1 MVLSKALSS
10 SYLPI
15 SALLVNDKVY
25 QPIADES
32 HRIGTFGHGFTGG
45 AHPVAAAVAL
55 ENIAVIEDRDLVG
68 NASRVG
74 QYLRDGLQRFSD
86 HPLVGEVRGV
96 GLVAAV
102 ELFKQ
107 NFPNA
112 AGLKNGELGAK
123 ANAYLAEEG
132 VLLRAAVDA
141 LTICPPLTITVGD
154 ADFLIEKI
162 GKVLNR
168 VTAELAA

>member
-1 MVLSKALSS
+1 
-10 SYLPI
+10 
-15 SALLVNDKVY
+15 
-25 QPIADES
+25 
-32 HRIGTFGHGFTGG
+32 
-45 AHPVAAAVAL
+45 
-55 ENIAVIEDRDLVG
+55 
-68 NASRVG
+68 
-74 QYLRDGLQRFSD
+74 
-86 HPLVGEVRGV
+86 
-96 GLVAAV
+96 V